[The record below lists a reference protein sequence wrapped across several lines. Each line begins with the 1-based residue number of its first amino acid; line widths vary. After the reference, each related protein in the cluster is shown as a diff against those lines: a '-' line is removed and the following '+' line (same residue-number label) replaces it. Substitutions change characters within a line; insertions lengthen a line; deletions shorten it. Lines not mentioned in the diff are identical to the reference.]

1 MLSRV
6 VDRVVDLLTRAPDPV
21 LSAERLAARRPAVAS
36 DVPAIAIGVEVAG
49 EQPRGLGRDLGLD
62 ATGADSRRGDQ
73 YSGTLAF
80 DIYAPNVASSRALAD
95 ALEQRLAGSR
105 EDLRASGFLRLEPIA
120 ILPAEQVVHQP
131 AAGSSFAP
139 WRQRLDYR
147 FSCEI
152 EDAPPEEAGGRI
164 RRVEVEMRGD
174 LPDSFSVPE

>member
-1 MLSRV
+1 V
-6 VDRVVDLLTRAPDPV
+6 VDRVVDLLARTPQPV

-36 DVPAIAIGVEVAG
+36 DVPAIAIGVELAG
-49 EQPRGLGRDLGLD
+49 EQPRGLGRDLGPD
-62 ATGADSRRGDQ
+62 ARGADSRRGDL

-80 DIYAPNVASSRALAD
+80 DIYAANAGSSHALAG

-105 EDLRASGFLRLEPIA
+105 EDLRASGFLRLEPIG
-120 ILPAEQVVHQP
+120 LRPAEQVVHQP
-131 AAGSSFAP
+131 AAGSPFAA

-152 EDAPPEEAGGRI
+152 EDEPPEDIGGRI
-164 RRVEVEMRGD
+164 RRVDVEMRGD